1 MAVRFLPTL
10 EYRDIRFFGRKT
22 SISLATLMLAGVSVN
37 VIATP
42 ATTQPPTQLAQ
53 ATAKKRLVVMDFDYG
68 TTNTYY
74 TSYRGVGAAK
84 GISELLINELV
95 NNGTYTVVDRSKLE
109 QVLKHQNRSGAMDAG
124 TAAEIGKEL
133 GVDAVLIGT
142 ITKFNIDKQSGGG
155 SFRGIGAGSQKT
167 KATVPIDVRLIRTD
181 SGDILATAKAVGEAD
196 QSASNVSVRGMGGN
210 SSNSN
215 EDSLLSEAV
224 DKAVSQ
230 MVTKLAEVSKK
241 LG

>member
-1 MAVRFLPTL
+1 MKTTPMSRL
-10 EYRDIRFFGRKT
+10 T
-22 SISLATLMLAGVSVN
+22 SISLAGLMLTGVCVSA
-37 VIATP
+37 IATP
-42 ATTQPPTQLAQ
+42 ATTQPTTFQTAQ

-68 TTNTYY
+68 TTNSYY
-74 TSYRGVGAAK
+74 GSYRGVGAAR

-109 QVLKHQNRSGAMDAG
+109 QVLKQQNRSGSIDAG
-124 TAAEIGKEL
+124 TAAEIGKKL

-142 ITKFNIDKQSGGG
+142 ITKFNIERQSGGG
-155 SFRGIGAGSQKT
+155 SFMGIGGGSQKT
-167 KATVPIDVRLIRTD
+167 KATVQIDVRLIGTA

-196 QSASNVSVRGMGGN
+196 QSDSNISVRGISSSSG
-210 SSNSN
+210 SSNN
-215 EDSLLSEAV
+215 EDTLLSAAV

>member
-1 MAVRFLPTL
+1 MKTTTISRL
-10 EYRDIRFFGRKT
+10 T

-37 VIATP
+37 ATATP
-42 ATTQPPTQLAQ
+42 ATTQPATQLAQ

-68 TTNTYY
+68 TTNSYY

-109 QVLKHQNRSGAMDAG
+109 QVLKQQNRSGTMDAG

-155 SFRGIGAGSQKT
+155 SFMGIGAGSQKT
-167 KATVPIDVRLIRTD
+167 KATVQIDVRLIGTA

-196 QSASNVSVRGMGGN
+196 QSDSNISVRGI
-210 SSNSN
+210 SSNSGSEN
-215 EDSLLSEAV
+215 EDTLLSAAV

>member
-1 MAVRFLPTL
+1 MKTTTISRL
-10 EYRDIRFFGRKT
+10 T

-37 VIATP
+37 ATATP
-42 ATTQPPTQLAQ
+42 ATTQPATQLAQ

-68 TTNTYY
+68 TTNSYY

-109 QVLKHQNRSGAMDAG
+109 QLLKEQNRSGRMDAG

-142 ITKFNIDKQSGGG
+142 ITKFNIDKQSGGR
-155 SFRGIGAGSQKT
+155 SFMGIGVDSQKT
-167 KATVPIDVRLIRTD
+167 KATVQIDVRLIGTA

-196 QSASNVSVRGMGGN
+196 QSDSNISVRGISGN
-210 SSNSN
+210 SGSNN
-215 EDSLLSEAV
+215 EDTLLSAAV

-230 MVTKLAEVSKK
+230 MVTKLAEISKK

>member
-1 MAVRFLPTL
+1 MKTTTISRL
-10 EYRDIRFFGRKT
+10 T

-37 VIATP
+37 AIATP
-42 ATTQPPTQLAQ
+42 ATTEPATQLAQ

-68 TTNTYY
+68 PTNSYY

-109 QVLKHQNRSGAMDAG
+109 QVLKQQNRSGAMDAG
-124 TAAEIGKEL
+124 TAAEIGKQL

-155 SFRGIGAGSQKT
+155 SFMGIGGGSQKT
-167 KATVPIDVRLIRTD
+167 KATVQIDVRLIGTA

-196 QSASNVSVRGMGGN
+196 QSDSNISVRGI
-210 SSNSN
+210 SSNSGSSN
-215 EDSLLSEAV
+215 EDSLLSAAV

-230 MVTKLAEVSKK
+230 MVTKLAEVSNK

>member
-1 MAVRFLPTL
+1 MKITQISRL
-10 EYRDIRFFGRKT
+10 T
-22 SISLATLMLAGVSVN
+22 SISLASLMLAGLCVSA
-37 VIATP
+37 IATP
-42 ATTQPPTQLAQ
+42 ATTQATTIQTAQ

-68 TTNTYY
+68 TTNSYY
-74 TSYRGVGAAK
+74 SSYRGVGAAK

-109 QVLKHQNRSGAMDAG
+109 QVLKQQNRSGTMDAG
-124 TAAEIGKEL
+124 TAAEIGKQL

-142 ITKFNIDKQSGGG
+142 ITKFNVDKQSGGG
-155 SFRGIGAGSQKT
+155 SFMGIGGGSSKT
-167 KATVPIDVRLIRTD
+167 KAIVQIDARLIGTA

-196 QSASNVSVRGMGGN
+196 QSDSSISIRGIGGN
-210 SSNSN
+210 SNSSN
-215 EDSLLSEAV
+215 EDSLLSAAV

>member
-1 MAVRFLPTL
+1 M
-10 EYRDIRFFGRKT
+10 KT
-22 SISLATLMLAGVSVN
+22 TTISRLTGISLATLMLAGVSVSA
-37 VIATP
+37 IATP
-42 ATTQPPTQLAQ
+42 ATTQPATQLAQ

-68 TTNTYY
+68 TTNSYY
-74 TSYRGVGAAK
+74 SSYRGVGAAK

-109 QVLKHQNRSGAMDAG
+109 QVLKQQNRSGTIDAG
-124 TAAEIGKEL
+124 TAAEIGKQL

-155 SFRGIGAGSQKT
+155 SFLGIGGGSEKT
-167 KATVPIDVRLIRTD
+167 KATVQIDVRLIGTA

-196 QSASNVSVRGMGGN
+196 QSDSNISVRGISGN
-210 SSNSN
+210 SGSSN
-215 EDSLLSEAV
+215 EDTLLSAAV

-230 MVTKLAEVSKK
+230 MVTKLAEISKK

>member
-1 MAVRFLPTL
+1 MKTTTL
-10 EYRDIRFFGRKT
+10 SRLT
-22 SISLATLMLAGVSVN
+22 SISLAALMLAGVCVSA
-37 VIATP
+37 IATP
-42 ATTQPPTQLAQ
+42 ATTQPATQLAQ
-53 ATAKKRLVVMDFDYG
+53 ATKKRLVVMDFDYG
-68 TTNTYY
+68 TTNSYY
-74 TSYRGVGAAK
+74 SSYRGVGAAK

-109 QVLKHQNRSGAMDAG
+109 QVLKQQNRSGSMDAG
-124 TAAEIGKEL
+124 TAAEIGKKL

-155 SFRGIGAGSQKT
+155 SFMGIGGGSQKT
-167 KATVPIDVRLIRTD
+167 KATVQIDVRLIGTA

-196 QSASNVSVRGMGGN
+196 QSDSNISVRGISGN
-210 SSNSN
+210 SGSNN
-215 EDSLLSEAV
+215 EDTLLSAAV

>member
-1 MAVRFLPTL
+1 MKTTTL
-10 EYRDIRFFGRKT
+10 SRLT
-22 SISLATLMLAGVSVN
+22 SISLATLMLAGVSVSAT
-37 VIATP
+37 ATP
-42 ATTQPPTQLAQ
+42 ATTQPATQLAAQ
-53 ATAKKRLVVMDFDYG
+53 AAKKRLVVMDFDYG
-68 TTNTYY
+68 TTNNYY
-74 TSYRGVGAAK
+74 TSYRGVGAAQ

-109 QVLKHQNRSGAMDAG
+109 QLLKQQNRSGAMDAG
-124 TAAEIGKEL
+124 TAAEIGKQL

-155 SFRGIGAGSQKT
+155 SFMGIGGGSQKT
-167 KATVPIDVRLIRTD
+167 KASVQIDVRLIGTA

-196 QSASNVSVRGMGGN
+196 QSDSNISVRGI
-210 SSNSN
+210 SSNSGSNN
-215 EDSLLSEAV
+215 EDTLLSAAV

-230 MVTKLAEVSKK
+230 MVTKLAEISKK

>member
-1 MAVRFLPTL
+1 MKTTTL
-10 EYRDIRFFGRKT
+10 SRLT
-22 SISLATLMLAGVSVN
+22 SISLAALMLAGVCVSA
-37 VIATP
+37 IATP
-42 ATTQPPTQLAQ
+42 ATTQPATQLAQ
-53 ATAKKRLVVMDFDYG
+53 ATKKRLVVMDFDYG
-68 TTNTYY
+68 TTNSYY

-109 QVLKHQNRSGAMDAG
+109 QVLKQQNRTGAMDAG
-124 TAAEIGKEL
+124 TAAEIGKQL

-142 ITKFNIDKQSGGG
+142 ITKFNIDKQSGGA
-155 SFRGIGAGSQKT
+155 SFMGIGGGSQKT
-167 KATVPIDVRLIRTD
+167 KATVQIDVRLIATA

-196 QSASNVSVRGMGGN
+196 QSDSNISVRGISGN
-210 SSNSN
+210 SGSNN
-215 EDSLLSEAV
+215 EDTLLSAAV

>member
-1 MAVRFLPTL
+1 
-10 EYRDIRFFGRKT
+10 
-22 SISLATLMLAGVSVN
+22 MLAGVSVN
-37 VIATP
+37 AIATP
-42 ATTQPPTQLAQ
+42 ATTEPATQLAQ

-68 TTNTYY
+68 TTNSYY

-109 QVLKHQNRSGAMDAG
+109 QVLKQENRSGTMDAG
-124 TAAEIGKEL
+124 TAAEIGKKL

-155 SFRGIGAGSQKT
+155 SFMGIGGGSQKT
-167 KATVPIDVRLIRTD
+167 KATVQIDVRLIGTA

-196 QSASNVSVRGMGGN
+196 QSDSNISVRGI
-210 SSNSN
+210 SSNSGSSN
-215 EDSLLSEAV
+215 EDSLLSAAV

-230 MVTKLAEVSKK
+230 MVTKLAEVSNK

>member
-1 MAVRFLPTL
+1 M
-10 EYRDIRFFGRKT
+10 KT
-22 SISLATLMLAGVSVN
+22 TTRSRLTGISLATLMLVGVSVN
-37 VIATP
+37 ATATP

-53 ATAKKRLVVMDFDYG
+53 ATAKKRLVVMDFEYG
-68 TTNTYY
+68 PTNSYY

-109 QVLKHQNRSGAMDAG
+109 QVLKQQNRSGAMDAG
-124 TAAEIGKEL
+124 TAAEIGKQL

-155 SFRGIGAGSQKT
+155 SFMGIGGGSQKT
-167 KATVPIDVRLIRTD
+167 KATVQIDVRLIGTA

-196 QSASNVSVRGMGGN
+196 QSDSNISVRGI
-210 SSNSN
+210 SSNSGSSN
-215 EDSLLSEAV
+215 EDSLLSAAV

-230 MVTKLAEVSKK
+230 MVTKLAEVSNK

>member
-1 MAVRFLPTL
+1 MKTTTRSRL
-10 EYRDIRFFGRKT
+10 T

-37 VIATP
+37 AIATP
-42 ATTQPPTQLAQ
+42 ATTQPAAQLAQ

-68 TTNTYY
+68 NSNSYY
-74 TSYRGVGAAK
+74 TSYRGLGAAK

-109 QVLKHQNRSGAMDAG
+109 QLLKQQNRSGTMDAD

-142 ITKFNIDKQSGGG
+142 ITKFNIDKQSGGR
-155 SFRGIGAGSQKT
+155 SFMGIGADSQKT
-167 KATVPIDVRLIRTD
+167 KATVQIDVRLIGTA

-196 QSASNVSVRGMGGN
+196 QSDSNISVRGI
-210 SSNSN
+210 SSNSGSSN
-215 EDSLLSEAV
+215 EDTLLSVAV

-230 MVTKLAEVSKK
+230 MVTKLAEISKK

>member
-1 MAVRFLPTL
+1 
-10 EYRDIRFFGRKT
+10 
-22 SISLATLMLAGVSVN
+22 MLAGVSVN
-37 VIATP
+37 AIATP
-42 ATTQPPTQLAQ
+42 ATTQPATQLAQ
-53 ATAKKRLVVMDFDYG
+53 ATAKKRLIVMDFDYG
-68 TTNTYY
+68 TTNSYY
-74 TSYRGVGAAK
+74 TSYRGVGAPR
-84 GISELLINELV
+84 GISELLVNELV
-95 NNGTYTVVDRSKLE
+95 NNGTYTVLDRSKLE
-109 QVLKHQNRSGAMDAG
+109 QLLKQQNRSGRIDAG

-155 SFRGIGAGSQKT
+155 SFMGIGTGSQKT
-167 KATVPIDVRLIRTD
+167 KATVEIDVRLIGTA

-196 QSASNVSVRGMGGN
+196 QSDSNISVRGI
-210 SSNSN
+210 SSNSGSSN
-215 EDSLLSEAV
+215 EDTLLSAAV

>member
-1 MAVRFLPTL
+1 MKRSTRSRL
-10 EYRDIRFFGRKT
+10 T

-37 VIATP
+37 AIATP
-42 ATTQPPTQLAQ
+42 ATTFPATQLAQ
-53 ATAKKRLVVMDFDYG
+53 ATAKKRLVVMNFYYG
-68 TTNTYY
+68 TTNSYY

-109 QVLKHQNRSGAMDAG
+109 QLLKQQNRSGTMDAG

-142 ITKFNIDKQSGGG
+142 ITKFNIDKQPGGG
-155 SFRGIGAGSQKT
+155 SFMGLGAGSQKT
-167 KATVPIDVRLIRTD
+167 KATVQIDVRLIGTA

-196 QSASNVSVRGMGGN
+196 QSDSNISVRGISGN
-210 SSNSN
+210 SGSSN
-215 EDSLLSEAV
+215 EDTLLSAAV

-230 MVTKLAEVSKK
+230 MVTKLAEISKK

>member
-1 MAVRFLPTL
+1 MKTTPISRL
-10 EYRDIRFFGRKT
+10 T
-22 SISLATLMLAGVSVN
+22 SISLAALMLTGVCASA
-37 VIATP
+37 IATP
-42 ATTQPPTQLAQ
+42 ATTQPATFQTAQ

-68 TTNTYY
+68 TTNSYY
-74 TSYRGVGAAK
+74 SSYRGVGAAK

-109 QVLKHQNRSGAMDAG
+109 QVLKQQNRTGSMDAG
-124 TAAEIGKEL
+124 TAVEIGKQL

-155 SFRGIGAGSQKT
+155 SFLGIGGGSQKT
-167 KATVPIDVRLIRTD
+167 KATVQIDVRLIGTA

-196 QSASNVSVRGMGGN
+196 QSDSNISIRGI
-210 SSNSN
+210 SSNSGSSNN
-215 EDSLLSEAV
+215 EDALLSAAV

>member
-1 MAVRFLPTL
+1 MKTTTL
-10 EYRDIRFFGRKT
+10 SRLT
-22 SISLATLMLAGVSVN
+22 SISLAALMLAGVCVSA
-37 VIATP
+37 IATP
-42 ATTQPPTQLAQ
+42 ATTQPATQLAQ
-53 ATAKKRLVVMDFDYG
+53 ATKKRLVVMDFDYG
-68 TTNTYY
+68 TTNSYY
-74 TSYRGVGAAK
+74 SSYRGVGAAK

-109 QVLKHQNRSGAMDAG
+109 QVLKQQNRSGSMDAG
-124 TAAEIGKEL
+124 TAAEIGKQL

-155 SFRGIGAGSQKT
+155 SFMGIGGGSQKT
-167 KATVPIDVRLIRTD
+167 KATVQIDVRLIGTA

-196 QSASNVSVRGMGGN
+196 QSDSNISVRGISGN
-210 SSNSN
+210 SGSNN
-215 EDSLLSEAV
+215 EDTLLSAAV

>member
-1 MAVRFLPTL
+1 MKTTTRSRL
-10 EYRDIRFFGRKT
+10 T

-37 VIATP
+37 AIATP
-42 ATTQPPTQLAQ
+42 ATTQPAAQLAQ

-68 TTNTYY
+68 TTNSYY

-109 QVLKHQNRSGAMDAG
+109 QVLKQQNRSGTMDAG
-124 TAAEIGKEL
+124 TAAEIGKQL

-142 ITKFNIDKQSGGG
+142 ITKFNIDKQSGGR
-155 SFRGIGAGSQKT
+155 SFMGIGADSQKT
-167 KATVPIDVRLIRTD
+167 KATVQIDVRLIGTA

-196 QSASNVSVRGMGGN
+196 QSDSNISVRGI
-210 SSNSN
+210 SSNSGSSN
-215 EDSLLSEAV
+215 EDTLLSVAV

-230 MVTKLAEVSKK
+230 MVTKLAEISKK

>member
-1 MAVRFLPTL
+1 MKITPMSRL
-10 EYRDIRFFGRKT
+10 T
-22 SISLATLMLAGVSVN
+22 SISLAALMLTGVCVSA
-37 VIATP
+37 IATP
-42 ATTQPPTQLAQ
+42 ATIQSKTLQTAQ

-68 TTNTYY
+68 TTNSYY
-74 TSYRGVGAAK
+74 SSYRGVGAAK

-109 QVLKHQNRSGAMDAG
+109 QALKQQNRTGSMDAG
-124 TAAEIGKEL
+124 TAAEIGKQL

-142 ITKFNIDKQSGGG
+142 ITKFNIEKQSGGG
-155 SFRGIGAGSQKT
+155 SFMGIGGGSQKT
-167 KATVPIDVRLIRTD
+167 KATVQIDVRLIGTA

-196 QSASNVSVRGMGGN
+196 QSDSNISVRGI
-210 SSNSN
+210 SSNSGSSNN
-215 EDSLLSEAV
+215 EDTLLSAAV

>member
-1 MAVRFLPTL
+1 MKTTTISRL
-10 EYRDIRFFGRKT
+10 T

-37 VIATP
+37 AIATP

-68 TTNTYY
+68 TTNSYY

-109 QVLKHQNRSGAMDAG
+109 QVLKQQNRSGTIDAG

-142 ITKFNIDKQSGGG
+142 ITKFNIDKQSGA
-155 SFRGIGAGSQKT
+155 SF
-167 KATVPIDVRLIRTD
+167 
-181 SGDILATAKAVGEAD
+181 
-196 QSASNVSVRGMGGN
+196 M
-210 SSNSN
+210 
-215 EDSLLSEAV
+215 
-224 DKAVSQ
+224 
-230 MVTKLAEVSKK
+230 
-241 LG
+241 

>member
-1 MAVRFLPTL
+1 MKTTTISRL
-10 EYRDIRFFGRKT
+10 T
-22 SISLATLMLAGVSVN
+22 SISLATLMLAGVSVSAT
-37 VIATP
+37 ATP
-42 ATTQPPTQLAQ
+42 ATTQPATQLAQ

-68 TTNTYY
+68 TTNSYY

-109 QVLKHQNRSGAMDAG
+109 QVLKQQNRSGTMDAG

-155 SFRGIGAGSQKT
+155 SFMGIGACSQKT
-167 KATVPIDVRLIRTD
+167 KATVQIDVRLIGTA

-196 QSASNVSVRGMGGN
+196 QSDSNISVRGI
-210 SSNSN
+210 SSNSGSNN
-215 EDSLLSEAV
+215 EDTLLSAAV

-230 MVTKLAEVSKK
+230 MVTKLAEISKK

>member
-1 MAVRFLPTL
+1 MKTTPMSRL
-10 EYRDIRFFGRKT
+10 T
-22 SISLATLMLAGVSVN
+22 SISLAALMLAGVSVSA
-37 VIATP
+37 IATP
-42 ATTQPPTQLAQ
+42 AITQSATLQTAQ

-68 TTNTYY
+68 TTNSYY
-74 TSYRGVGAAK
+74 SSYRGVGAAK

-109 QVLKHQNRSGAMDAG
+109 QVLKQQNRTGAIDAG
-124 TAAEIGKEL
+124 TAAEIGKQL

-142 ITKFNIDKQSGGG
+142 ITKFNVDKQSGGG
-155 SFRGIGAGSQKT
+155 SFMGIGGGSSKT
-167 KATVPIDVRLIRTD
+167 KAIVQIDVRLIGTA

-196 QSASNVSVRGMGGN
+196 QSDSNISVMGIGGSS
-210 SSNSN
+210 SSNN
-215 EDSLLSEAV
+215 EDSLLSAAV

-230 MVTKLAEVSKK
+230 MVTKLAEISKK

>member
-1 MAVRFLPTL
+1 M
-10 EYRDIRFFGRKT
+10 KT
-22 SISLATLMLAGVSVN
+22 TTISRLTGISLAALMLAGVCASA
-37 VIATP
+37 IAAP
-42 ATTQPPTQLAQ
+42 AATEPASQLAQ

-68 TTNTYY
+68 TTNSYY

-109 QVLKHQNRSGAMDAG
+109 QVLKQQNRTGTMDAG
-124 TAAEIGKEL
+124 TAAEIGKQL

-155 SFRGIGAGSQKT
+155 SFMGIGAGSQKT
-167 KATVPIDVRLIRTD
+167 KATVQIDVRLIGTA

-196 QSASNVSVRGMGGN
+196 QSDSNFSVRGIGGN
-210 SSNSN
+210 SGSSN
-215 EDSLLSEAV
+215 EDSLLSAAV
-224 DKAVSQ
+224 DKAVAQ

>member
-1 MAVRFLPTL
+1 MKTTTISRL
-10 EYRDIRFFGRKT
+10 T
-22 SISLATLMLAGVSVN
+22 SISLAALMLAGVCVSA
-37 VIATP
+37 IATP
-42 ATTQPPTQLAQ
+42 ATTQPATQLAQ

-68 TTNTYY
+68 TTNSYY

-109 QVLKHQNRSGAMDAG
+109 QVLKQQNRSGTMDAG
-124 TAAEIGKEL
+124 TAAEIGKQL

-142 ITKFNIDKQSGGG
+142 ITRFNIDKQSGGG
-155 SFRGIGAGSQKT
+155 SFMGIGGGSQKT
-167 KATVPIDVRLIRTD
+167 KATVQIDVRLIGTA

-196 QSASNVSVRGMGGN
+196 QSDSNISVRGLGGN
-210 SSNSN
+210 SGSSN
-215 EDSLLSEAV
+215 EDSLLSSAV

>member
-1 MAVRFLPTL
+1 MKITPMSRL
-10 EYRDIRFFGRKT
+10 T
-22 SISLATLMLAGVSVN
+22 SISLASLMLAGLCVSA
-37 VIATP
+37 IATP
-42 ATTQPPTQLAQ
+42 ATTQATTIQTAQ

-68 TTNTYY
+68 TTNSYY
-74 TSYRGVGAAK
+74 SSYRGVGAAK

-109 QVLKHQNRSGAMDAG
+109 QVLKQQNRSGTMDAG
-124 TAAEIGKEL
+124 TAAEVGKQL

-142 ITKFNIDKQSGGG
+142 ITKFNVDKQSGGG
-155 SFRGIGAGSQKT
+155 SFMGIGGGSSKT
-167 KATVPIDVRLIRTD
+167 KAIVQIDARLIGT

-196 QSASNVSVRGMGGN
+196 QSDSSISIRGIGGN
-210 SSNSN
+210 SSSSN
-215 EDSLLSEAV
+215 EDSLLSAAV

>member
-1 MAVRFLPTL
+1 MKRTTISRL
-10 EYRDIRFFGRKT
+10 T

-37 VIATP
+37 ATATP
-42 ATTQPPTQLAQ
+42 ATTQPATQLAQ

-68 TTNTYY
+68 TTNSYY

-109 QVLKHQNRSGAMDAG
+109 QLLKEQNRSGRMDVG

-142 ITKFNIDKQSGGG
+142 ITKFNIDKQSGGR
-155 SFRGIGAGSQKT
+155 SFMGIGVDSQKT
-167 KATVPIDVRLIRTD
+167 KATVQIDVRLIGTA

-196 QSASNVSVRGMGGN
+196 QSDSNISVRGISGN
-210 SSNSN
+210 SGSNN
-215 EDSLLSEAV
+215 EDTLLSAAV

-230 MVTKLAEVSKK
+230 MVTKLAEISKK

>member
-1 MAVRFLPTL
+1 
-10 EYRDIRFFGRKT
+10 
-22 SISLATLMLAGVSVN
+22 MLAGVSVN
-37 VIATP
+37 AIATP
-42 ATTQPPTQLAQ
+42 ATTQPATQLAQ

-68 TTNTYY
+68 TTNSYY
-74 TSYRGVGAAK
+74 TSYRGVGVAK

-109 QVLKHQNRSGAMDAG
+109 QLLKQQNRSGTMDAG

-142 ITKFNIDKQSGGG
+142 ITKFNIDKQSGGR
-155 SFRGIGAGSQKT
+155 SFMGIGAGSQKT
-167 KATVPIDVRLIRTD
+167 KATVQIDVRLIGTA

-196 QSASNVSVRGMGGN
+196 QSDSNISVWGISGN
-210 SSNSN
+210 SGSSN
-215 EDSLLSEAV
+215 EDTLLSAAV
-224 DKAVSQ
+224 DKTVSQ
-230 MVTKLAEVSKK
+230 MVTKLAEISKK